1 MINLFQRRY
10 YWSEELRA
18 SGFKSVGENV
28 QIHQDC
34 NVYGVE
40 NISIGDN
47 VRIDAYVSLIAT
59 GFIDV
64 GSYVH
69 IGSYCHLSGG
79 EGIRLADFSGLSQ
92 GVKIYSRSDDYSGE
106 HLTNPCVPAEFT
118 HIQRGRVV
126 LGRHVII

>member
-1 MINLFQRRY
+1 MTKLFQRRY
-10 YWSEELRA
+10 YRSEELRA
-18 SGFKSVGENV
+18 SGFKAVGTNV

-34 NVYGVE
+34 NIYGVA

-47 VRIDAYVSLIAT
+47 VRIDAYVSIVAT
-59 GFIDV
+59 GPVEI

-79 EGIRLADFSGLSQ
+79 EGVRLEDFSGLSQ

-106 HLTNPCVPAEFT
+106 
-118 HIQRGRVV
+118 
-126 LGRHVII
+126 